1 MTFKIDPLV
10 ALVIGIDVK
19 QGEENF
25 DYIKLFNKCKEYLK
39 TKMNYTIVTI
49 HDPAEPLIK
58 VEVQHKGSVYYSSS
72 EVLEQQAI
80 FNLTA
85 IVLNTNV
92 TVKNFGSKL
101 SGRGI

>member
-39 TKMNYTIVTI
+39 TKMHYTIVTI